1 MSNLIVVCDDSYP
14 GRIYYCKSLLHTV
27 DRIYHANLC
36 SYVEILR
43 GIVDFM
49 PSNIDFVF
57 ARCIVGGQDC
67 ILSCQKHIILI
78 LQNKAHF
85 RCTPEQS
92 DDLIVP
98 ELGKRFCYGCVSH
111 YLNKTLDIF

>member
-67 ILSCQKHIILI
+67 ILSCQKHIKLI

-98 ELGKRFCYGCVSH
+98 ELGKNF
-111 YLNKTLDIF
+111 L